1 MLTDLTHHRKMI
13 SLHLTLLAKFDDE
26 ASSVAKTIELM
37 KPYKDNN
44 LVSDRLEQLKQSLN
58 LDCGKRIFVA
68 ETFELVNDYRNLLK
82 NPIKASNQPCET
94 TDLKSKI
101 EQRYLDIVN
110 RTISKLR
117 WYDVDTRGI
126 GKTKC
131 DSECPTCG
139 NTDKTMFET
148 DDVGRRTCVGC
159 SAMIS
164 TLETGNGHL
173 DFNRATL
180 TGKFIYNRVLH
191 FQDSIKQYQGKQ
203 NCKVPQAVYTHL
215 EAQFTAYRLLNDSED
230 RRIRYS
236 KITKQHILMFLK
248 DYPKQYENANVIYAT
263 LTGKSGEDIGHL
275 EAKLIEDFKELVTLY
290 DSLHSKDKSE
300 ELDRKNFLNVQ
311 YILFQLL
318 RRHGHPCKPEDFSM
332 LKTTE
337 RKLFHD
343 QVCSNLFARLGWN
356 FTKTF

>member
-1 MLTDLTHHRKMI
+1 MI
-13 SLHLTLLAKFDDE
+13 ALHLSLLSKFDEEVDE
-26 ASSVAKTIELM
+26 MRKTLELM
-37 KPYKDNN
+37 KPYKDNE
-44 LVSDRLEQLKQSLN
+44 LVSERFETIKRELN
-58 LDCGKRIFVA
+58 SECGKRMFVA
-68 ETFELVNDYRNLLK
+68 ETFELVNEYRNLLK
-82 NPIKASNQPCET
+82 NPIKIVGNQPCET
-94 TDLKSKI
+94 TDQKSKI

-110 RTISKLR
+110 RTISKLK

-126 GKTKC
+126 GKHKY

-139 NTDKTMFET
+139 NTDKSLFET

-159 SAMIS
+159 SSMIS

-203 NCKVPQAVYTHL
+203 NCKVPQAVFDHL
-215 EAQFTAYRLLNDSED
+215 EAQFIAYRLLNDSDD
-230 RRIRYS
+230 RRVRYS

-248 DYPKQYENANVIYAT
+248 EYPKQYENVNVIYTT

-275 EAKLIEDFKELVTLY
+275 EARLVEDFKELVTLY
-290 DSLHSKDKSE
+290 DNLHSKDKAE

-318 RRHGHPCKPEDFSM
+318 RRHGYPCKPEDFSM

-343 QVCSNLFARLGWN
+343 QVCSNLFSRLGWN

>member
-1 MLTDLTHHRKMI
+1 MI
-13 SLHLTLLAKFDDE
+13 ALHLNLLIKFDDE
-26 ASSVAKTIELM
+26 LAASKNTVELM
-37 KPYKDNN
+37 TPYKDNK
-44 LVSDRLEQLKQSLN
+44 LVYDRIDRLKKSINSE
-58 LDCGKRIFVA
+58 CGKCIFVA
-68 ETFELVNDYRNLLK
+68 ETFELVHDYRCLLR
-82 NPIKASNQPCET
+82 NPIKAINQPCEIT
-94 TDLKSKI
+94 ELKTKI
-101 EQRYLDIVN
+101 EQRYLDIAN
-110 RTISKLR
+110 RTISKMR
-117 WYDVDTRGI
+117 WYDIDTRGV
-126 GKTKC
+126 GKIKH

-148 DDVGRRTCVGC
+148 DEVGRRTCVGC
-159 SAMIS
+159 SSMIS

-203 NCKVPQAVYTHL
+203 NCKVPQSVYTHL
-215 EAQFTAYRLLNDSED
+215 ENQFMAYRLLNDSDD
-230 RRIRYS
+230 RRIKYS
-236 KITKQHILMFLK
+236 KITKQHIVMFLK
-248 DYPKQYENANVIYAT
+248 DYPKQYENTNVIFAN
-263 LTGKSGEDIGHL
+263 LTGKSGEDISHL
-275 EAKLIEDFKELVTLY
+275 ETKLVEDFKELVTLY

-318 RRHGHPCKPEDFSM
+318 CRHGHPCKPEDFSM

-343 QVCSNLFARLGWN
+343 QVCSNLFSKLGWN